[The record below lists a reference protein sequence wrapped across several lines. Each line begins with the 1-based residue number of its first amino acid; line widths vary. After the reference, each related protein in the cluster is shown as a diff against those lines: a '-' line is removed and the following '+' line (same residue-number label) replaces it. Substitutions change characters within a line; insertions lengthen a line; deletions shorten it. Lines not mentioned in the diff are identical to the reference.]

1 MSTLRTANIAHRAGS
16 GSIIVPTGN
25 KIVGT
30 DGGSIYSPG
39 SIVQVVQTLYTPTLA
54 ISGAAGYYAMTG
66 LDTTITPKVSGS
78 KFLVMYNVKMGSY
91 QYSRRLILKI
101 NGTYQ
106 NTATTD
112 ANRSSSGSQY
122 ITATTGNFSDASY
135 FEYTGNYLY
144 QNSGTTPVA
153 VSFEVYKQDTNPL
166 YINRAY
172 NYLDDA
178 RGQGSSNLIV
188 MEVAT

>member
-1 MSTLRTANIAHRAGS
+1 MSNLTVGSLTGPVSQGGKILVSS
-16 GSIIVPTGN
+16 GSTVI
-25 KIVGT
+25 
-30 DGGSIYSPG
+30 SPG
-39 SIVQVVQTLYTPTLA
+39 SVIQVVQTMYDSTLA

-66 LDTTITPKVSGS
+66 LDTTITPKTSGS
-78 KFLVMYNVKMGSY
+78 RFLVMYNVKMGSY

-106 NTATTD
+106 NTSTTG

-122 ITATTGNFSDASY
+122 LTATTGNLSDASY
-135 FEYTGNYLY
+135 FEYTGNYVY
-144 QNSGTTPVA
+144 QNSGVTPVV
-153 VSFEVYKQDTNPL
+153 VSFEIYKQDTNPL

-172 NYLDDA
+172 SYLDDA

-188 MEVAT
+188 MEIAP